1 MNESSVPKILVVDD
15 EPLNVELMEVYL
27 AGDYEVIPAYG
38 GAEGLEKVRT
48 EDIDLILLDVMMPD
62 VSGFDVC
69 QALKEDPDYQFIPV
83 VMVTALS
90 GKDDRIRSI
99 EAGADDF
106 LSKPVDRLELETRVR
121 SLIKIRQLHNSLVSQ
136 RDQAQN
142 YLDVAGVIL
151 LVLDKKRNVTLVNR
165 KGCEILGR
173 CEEDIIGKD
182 WFDSFLLP
190 EMAEYPKN
198 IFSSFLEGGVGK
210 FEYVEYPILN
220 ADGEERLI
228 SWHNSIL
235 RDEKGG
241 FAGVLSSGEDITER
255 TKTEAALKE
264 YAKQLEHSNELKDL
278 FIDIIRHDLMNPAGA
293 VKGFTDLLLKR
304 GKLEEGDLRMLQSIR
319 RTNSKLITMIESA
332 ATFAKVE
339 SVSEVRLKVMDLAEI
354 LNNVVKALEPELK
367 ENRIELKMSIEDAS
381 PALVDPMIEQVFMN
395 LLSNAI
401 KYSPQ
406 ETSITVEMEDLG
418 MEWMIKVTDQGFGI
432 SDEDK
437 ELVFERFK
445 RLDKGNIKGTGLG
458 LAIVKR
464 IVELHEGK
472 VGVADN
478 PDGQGSMF
486 WVILK
491 KS

>member
-1 MNESSVPKILVVDD
+1 MNDNSVPKILVVDD

-27 AGDYEVIPAYG
+27 SGDYEVIPAYG

-48 EDIDLILLDVMMPD
+48 EDLDLVLLDVMMPGI
-62 VSGFDVC
+62 SGFDVC
-69 QALKEDPDYQFIPV
+69 RTLKEDPLYQFIPV

-90 GKDDRIRSI
+90 GKDDKIKSI

-106 LSKPVDRLELETRVR
+106 LSKPVDRLELETRVK
-121 SLIKIRQLHNSLVSQ
+121 SLIKIRQLHTSLLAQ

-151 LVLDKKRNVTLVNR
+151 LVLDKDQNVTLINR
-165 KGCEILGR
+165 KGCEVLGRSEEGILG
-173 CEEDIIGKD
+173 KN
-182 WFDSFLLP
+182 WFDSFLQP
-190 EMAEYPKN
+190 EKAEYPKKV
-198 IFSSFLEGGVGK
+198 FSRLLEGGIDELEY
-210 FEYVEYPILN
+210 FENPILT

-235 RDEKGG
+235 TDKKGNVT
-241 FAGVLSSGEDITER
+241 GVLSSGEDITER
-255 TKTEAALKE
+255 TKTEAALKD

-304 GKLEEGDLRMLQSIR
+304 GKLEDGDLRMLQAIK
-319 RTNSKLITMIESA
+319 RTNTKLITMIESA
-332 ATFAKVE
+332 ATFAKIE
-339 SVSEVRLKVMDLAEI
+339 SVSEVKLKRMDLGGI
-354 LNNVVKALEPELK
+354 LNNVAQTLGPQLK
-367 ENRIELKMSIEDAS
+367 GNRIKLNMSIEGPY
-381 PALVDPMIEQVFMN
+381 PALVDPMIEQVFVN

-406 ETSITVEMEDLG
+406 NTCVSVEMEDLG
-418 MEWMIKVTDQGFGI
+418 REWRVKVIDQGFGI
-432 SDEDK
+432 LDEDK

-445 RLDKGNIKGTGLG
+445 RMDKGNIKGTGLG
-458 LAIVKR
+458 LAIVRR
-464 IVELHEGK
+464 IVDLHEGK

-478 PDGQGSMF
+478 PNGNGSIF
-486 WVILK
+486 WVTLK
-491 KS
+491 KP

>member
-1 MNESSVPKILVVDD
+1 MIESSVPKILVVDD
-15 EPLNVELMEVYL
+15 EPLNVELMEIYL
-27 AGDYEVIPAYG
+27 SGDYEVIPAYG
-38 GAEGLEKVRT
+38 GAEGLEKVKA

-62 VSGFDVC
+62 VSGFDICKV
-69 QALKEDPDYQFIPV
+69 LKEDPVYQFIPV

-90 GKDDRIRSI
+90 GKEDKIRSI

-106 LSKPVDRLELETRVR
+106 LSKPVDRLELETRVK
-121 SLIKIRQLHNSLVSQ
+121 SLIKIRQLHNSLISQ

-142 YLDVAGVIL
+142 YLDVAGVIV
-151 LVLDKKRNVTLVNR
+151 LVLDKDQNVTLVNR

-173 CEEDIIGKD
+173 GEDDIVGKN

-190 EMAEYPKN
+190 EKSDN
-198 IFSSFLEGGVGK
+198 SKKIFSSLIKGEVGE
-210 FEYVEYPILN
+210 FEYSENSVVT

-235 RDEKGG
+235 MDERGNVT
-241 FAGVLSSGEDITER
+241 GVLSSGEDITER

-304 GKLEEGDLRMLQSIR
+304 GKFEDGDLRMVQAIKR
-319 RTNSKLITMIESA
+319 ANGKLITMIESA
-332 ATFAKVE
+332 ATFAKIE
-339 SVSEVRLKVMDLAEI
+339 SVSRVKLKVMDLGDI
-354 LNNVVKALEPELK
+354 LNNVAQTLEPQLK
-367 ENRIELKMSIEDAS
+367 KNGIKLNMSIECPY
-381 PALVDPMIEQVFMN
+381 PALADPMVEQVFMN

-406 ETSITVEMEDLG
+406 DTCVSVELEDHG
-418 MEWMIKVTDQGFGI
+418 NEWKVNVMDQGFGI
-432 SDEDK
+432 LDEDK

-458 LAIVKR
+458 LAIVRR
-464 IVELHEGK
+464 IVDLHEGK

-478 PDGQGSMF
+478 PKGNGSIF
-486 WVILK
+486 WVTLK
-491 KS
+491 KA